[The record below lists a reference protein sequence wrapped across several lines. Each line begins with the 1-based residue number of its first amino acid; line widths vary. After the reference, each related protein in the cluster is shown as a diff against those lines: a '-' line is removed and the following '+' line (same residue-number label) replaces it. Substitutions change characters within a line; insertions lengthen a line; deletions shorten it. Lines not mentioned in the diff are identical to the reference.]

1 MPGHALIIEDELV
14 VGLDLQDQLMAL
26 GYDSFAF
33 AATEGQALE
42 QARLACP
49 DLITADVGLLSG
61 DGALA
66 VEAILAECGPTPVVY
81 ISGDRARLDRL
92 VGKTTVEKPVTPYRL
107 AQAVHQA
114 AAG

>member
-14 VGLDLQDQLMAL
+14 VGLDLQAQLSAL

-49 DLITADVGLLSG
+49 DLITADMGLLSG
-61 DGALA
+61 DGAAA
-66 VEAILAECGPTPVVY
+66 VAAILAECGPTPVIY

-92 VGKTTVEKPVTPYRL
+92 AGQATLEKPVTPHRL
-107 AQAVHQA
+107 AQAVQQA
-114 AAG
+114 AAI